1 MLNKV
6 FDQFDLDSSGS
17 IDASEL
23 LLLGKAR
30 RSQRQKSGEW
40 SEWSETQNAQLLKR
54 IDTDGSG
61 LVCRS
66 EFSSYFEH
74 SLRKS
79 NAQKR

>member
-30 RSQRQKSGEW
+30 RSLGQKSGA
-40 SEWSETQNAQLLKR
+40 WSETQNAQLLKR

-61 LVCRS
+61 LVSQS